1 MDVNRK
7 ATLYSLECHCHTNE
21 CRKQSSRRRCPRNW
35 VGDDGR
41 DARAGRAAIGEL
53 VPLCLRAEPAT
64 INNIGKA
71 SDRRTS
77 PRLAN
82 KDARSSVLRGCHAQG
97 KARTLLCRTMR
108 TLCENEV

>member
-1 MDVNRK
+1 V
-7 ATLYSLECHCHTNE
+7 
-21 CRKQSSRRRCPRNW
+21 
-35 VGDDGR
+35 DDGR
-41 DARAGRAAIGEL
+41 DAQAGRAAIGEL

-82 KDARSSVLRGCHAQG
+82 SDARSSVLRGCHTQG
-97 KARTLLCRTMR
+97 KAKKAALPYSA
-108 TLCENEV
+108 NAV